1 MSSFNQTLDA
11 SFVELIADLPER
23 QTSRPNIH
31 GWKPSKRSPCACVMS
46 CSKCNKLL
54 PISDF
59 YTLNRK
65 GGRRDILGATRSS
78 TCKHCAQVIA
88 SLAPI
93 ELRIFR
99 SAKARATR
107 RNMEFLLN
115 PEDIVIPTHCP
126 VLGIPLMDMI
136 GVGKGS
142 MIARQNSPSLDR
154 IDNTKGYVPGNIVIV
169 SLRANNIKSDASL
182 DEINALASF
191 YKKYIDHG
199 YTAVQGCHKVEDCLT
214 KMHAAAK
221 SRAKA
226 RGLPFDIETEDIV
239 VPDFCPILGIA
250 LQSKIG
256 MGPSGIGANA
266 SSPSLDRIDNSKGYV
281 KGNVMVISMR
291 ANNLK
296 SNATLEEIFAIA
308 DFFKNYSA

>member
-1 MSSFNQTLDA
+1 
-11 SFVELIADLPER
+11 
-23 QTSRPNIH
+23 
-31 GWKPSKRSPCACVMS
+31 
-46 CSKCNKLL
+46 
-54 PISDF
+54 
-59 YTLNRK
+59 
-65 GGRRDILGATRSS
+65 
-78 TCKHCAQVIA
+78 
-88 SLAPI
+88 
-93 ELRIFR
+93 
-99 SAKARATR
+99 
-107 RNMEFLLN
+107 MEFLLK

-169 SLRANNIKSDASL
+169 SLRA
-182 DEINALASF
+182 SF
-191 YKKYIDHG
+191 YKKYIDQG
-199 YTAVQGCHKVEDCLT
+199 YTAVQGCHKVEGYLT

-226 RGLPFDIETEDIV
+226 RGLPFNIETEDIV
-239 VPDFCPILGIA
+239 IPDFCPILGIA

-266 SSPSLDRIDNSKGYV
+266 SSPSLDKIDNSKGYV

-308 DFFKNYSA
+308 DFFKNYSG